1 MEPVEN
7 IVEEAM
13 QKAVETN
20 AEVIVVRE
28 HREEIEQHGGIA
40 ALLRF

>member
-1 MEPVEN
+1 MEQVEN
-7 IVEEAM
+7 IIEEAM

-20 AEVIVVRE
+20 AEVIVIRE
-28 HREEIEQHGGIA
+28 HREEIEQFGGVA